1 MNLQPIYDD
10 SDDRQVFPDSP
21 EFGEWVEF
29 INSYPDIK
37 AEIKMRID
45 DVYAVYKA
53 YEDRIDF
60 LKEEAEIEGISFN
73 KESESDFWSFIKSI
87 PFIRKGSLFLKDNGN
102 LRVVWKD
109 DNGNHFGL
117 EFFGNDGMQ
126 YVIFKRRAEEEIARV
141 VGRDNQQGII
151 DKIHTYGLNSLV
163 QS

>member
-1 MNLQPIYDD
+1 MNQQLSQDNFD
-10 SDDRQVFPDSP
+10 
-21 EFGEWVEF
+21 
-29 INSYPDIK
+29 
-37 AEIKMRID
+37 
-45 DVYAVYKA
+45 AVYKA

-60 LKEEAEIEGISFN
+60 LKKEAEIERISFN

-109 DNGNHFGL
+109 DNGNHLGL
-117 EFFGNDGMQ
+117 EFFGSDLMQ
-126 YVIFKRRAEEEIARV
+126 YVIFKCHAEKEIERV
-141 VGRDNQQGII
+141 AGRDNQKGIK